1 MNGAPDIPKD
11 GDHLAGAAFELD
23 RINAELAALFG
34 REPIKL
40 AGGADESRRDPL
52 VICGLLGG
60 KDVGKSTLVN
70 TLAQKEI
77 SIDRDEVGAGTSR
90 PIVYVHHDMVPPAR
104 MRLGRVDGGLD
115 LQVSTHSADG
125 IRNIVLVDLP
135 DFDSDFMRHEAIV
148 KAVVPHLDRVIWVA
162 TPRKI
167 ADRAWVAFAQDVVKD
182 DTNVYFV
189 LNKCDELLADEE
201 DWTRPSDAAGIE
213 RQAEMFCNR
222 QRQWALRMLAEAG
235 HEMNP
240 DRVFLLA
247 VKFAESSAFLERVGV
262 IWDDPGWHRYGGDRP
277 VVTAIGRFLENEV
290 KRLRRNVLGPLGAD
304 EAAEVKERNLREQIR
319 RNTQRIRQAY
329 EIDHWLEQLQ
339 RATAG
344 EHRQAMLNDAFGA
357 DYCRGVATALWRTRR
372 SDIELADEVMDVRA
386 GRWPLLR
393 VAYWL
398 SRWVIRRVGRTL
410 AGPGTAA
417 PQTAVP
423 AEELF
428 RFRSRGLA
436 DRLEALGERLRTEHS
451 PIVRQFQLR
460 ERFPDTAELAARV
473 EQELA
478 ELPLKDDES
487 IINRLTIG
495 YRPSW
500 AKRLFVWCVLF
511 WFPFVQPVA
520 EGLLEMAAAGTRIM
534 GWAHGLYRLV
544 WALGATQLLKGFVVV
559 VGIYVACLAAIY
571 ARSVQDVY
579 RARGLLR
586 EGGRGRAEH
595 LDARSG
601 TEMLAEAIDRHLLEE
616 VGGAMFRPFEAAAI
630 RLGQVAERLHRL
642 DTPTPALHATT
653 PGNEERRMQN

>member
-1 MNGAPDIPKD
+1 MNAATDTPNHS
-11 GDHLAGAAFELD
+11 DHLATATVELD

-40 AGGADESRRDPL
+40 AGGAVESRRDPL
-52 VICGLLGG
+52 VVCGLLGG
-60 KDVGKSTLVN
+60 KDVGKSTLIN

-77 SIDRDEVGAGTSR
+77 SVDRDEVGAGTSR
-90 PIVYVHHDMVPPAR
+90 PIVYVHRDMVPVAR
-104 MRLGRVDGGLD
+104 SRLGRVDGGLD
-115 LQVSTHSADG
+115 LQVSTHSADS

-135 DFDSDFMRHEAIV
+135 DFDSDFMRHEGIV
-148 KAVVPHLDRVIWVA
+148 KAVVPHLDRVTWVA

-167 ADRAWVAFAQDVVKD
+167 ADRAWVAFAHDVVKA

-201 DWTRPSDAAGIE
+201 DWASSSDAAAVE
-213 RQAEMFCNR
+213 RQAEAFCHR
-222 QRQWALRMLAEAG
+222 QRQWAQRALAEAG

-240 DRVFLLA
+240 SRVFLLA
-247 VKFAESSAFLERVGV
+247 VKYAESSAFIERVGA
-262 IWDDPGWHRYGGDRP
+262 IWDDPEWHRYGGDRP
-277 VVTAIGRFLENEV
+277 VVTAIGRLLENEV
-290 KRLRRNVLGPLGAD
+290 KRLGQDVLGPLGED

-329 EIDHWLEQLQ
+329 ELDHWLGQLQ

-357 DYCRGVATALWRTRR
+357 DYCRAVATALWRTCR

-410 AGPGTAA
+410 AGSGMVSPAA
-417 PQTAVP
+417 GVP
-423 AEELF
+423 ATELC

-436 DRLEALGERLRTEHS
+436 DRLEALGDRLRIEHS
-451 PIVRQFQLR
+451 PIVRQLQLR
-460 ERFPDTAELAARV
+460 ERFPDTADLAARV

-478 ELPLKDDES
+478 ELPLKDDEG
-487 IINRLTIG
+487 IINRLTTG

-500 AKRLFVWCVLF
+500 AKRLFVWVVLF

-534 GWAHGLYRLV
+534 DWAHGLYRLV
-544 WALGATQLLKGFVVV
+544 WALGATQLLKGFAVV
-559 VGIYVACLAAIY
+559 VGIYIACLAAIY
-571 ARSVQDVY
+571 ARCVQDVY
-579 RARGLLR
+579 RARGQLR
-586 EGGRGRAEH
+586 EGGRGRPEH
-595 LDARSG
+595 IDARSG

-616 VGGAMFRPFEAAAI
+616 VGGAMFQPFEAAAI
-630 RLGQVAERLHRL
+630 RLGQMAERLDQL
-642 DTPTPALHATT
+642 DA
-653 PGNEERRMQN
+653 

>member
-1 MNGAPDIPKD
+1 MNGAADILKD
-11 GDHLAGAAFELD
+11 SDHLAGAAVELD

-34 REPIKL
+34 REPIRL

-52 VICGLLGG
+52 VVCGLLGG
-60 KDVGKSTLVN
+60 KDVGKSTLIN

-90 PIVYVHHDMVPPAR
+90 PIVYVHHDMVPAAR
-104 MRLGRVDGGLD
+104 ARLGRVDGGLD
-115 LQVSTHSADG
+115 LQVSTHAADA
-125 IRNIVLVDLP
+125 ICNIVLVDLP

-167 ADRAWVAFAQDVVKD
+167 ADRAWVAFAQDVVKA

-201 DWTRPSDAAGIE
+201 DWTRPADASGVD
-213 RQAEMFCNR
+213 RQAETFCNR
-222 QRQWALRMLAEAG
+222 QRQWILRTLAEAG

-247 VKFAESSAFLERVGV
+247 ARFAEPSAFIERVGV

-277 VVTAIGRFLENEV
+277 VVTAIGRLLENELS
-290 KRLRRNVLGPLGAD
+290 RLRRNVLGPLGED

-329 EIDHWLEQLQ
+329 EIDHWLAQLQ
-339 RATAG
+339 RATAR
-344 EHRQAMLNDAFGA
+344 EYRQAMLNDAFGP
-357 DYCRGVATALWRTRR
+357 DYCRAVATALWRTRR
-372 SDIELADEVMDVRA
+372 SDIELADEVMDIRA

-398 SRWVIRRVGRTL
+398 CRWVIRRVGRTL
-410 AGPGTAA
+410 AGPGTPA
-417 PQTAVP
+417 PETATVP
-423 AEELF
+423 AAELF
-428 RFRSRGLA
+428 RFRSRSLA
-436 DRLEALGERLRTEHS
+436 DRLEALGDRLRTEHS
-451 PIVRQFQLR
+451 PIVRQLQLR
-460 ERFPDTAELAARV
+460 QRLPDTAELAARV

-487 IINRLTIG
+487 IINRLTTS
-495 YRPSW
+495 YRPNW
-500 AKRLFVWCVLF
+500 AKQLFVWCVLF

-520 EGLLEMAAAGTRIM
+520 EGLLETAAAGTRIM
-534 GWAHGLYRLV
+534 NWAHGLYRLV
-544 WALGATQLLKGFVVV
+544 WALGATQLLKGFAVV
-559 VGIYVACLAAIY
+559 VGIYIACLAAIY
-571 ARSVQDVY
+571 ARCVQDVC
-579 RARGLLR
+579 RARGWLR
-586 EGGRGRAEH
+586 EGGRLRPEEIN
-595 LDARSG
+595 ARSG

-616 VGGAMFRPFEAAAI
+616 VGGAMFQPFEAAAI
-630 RLGQVAERLHRL
+630 RLGQMADQLNRL
-642 DTPTPALHATT
+642 DT
-653 PGNEERRMQN
+653 

>member
-1 MNGAPDIPKD
+1 MNAVTDILKD
-11 GDHLAGAAFELD
+11 SDHLATATVELD

-52 VICGLLGG
+52 VVCGLLGG

-77 SIDRDEVGAGTSR
+77 SVDRDEVGAGTSR
-90 PIVYVHHDMVPPAR
+90 PIVYVHRDMVPAAR
-104 MRLGRVDGGLD
+104 ARLGRVDGGLD
-115 LQVSTHSADG
+115 LQISTHSADG

-167 ADRAWVAFAQDVVKD
+167 ADRAWVAFAQDVVKA

-201 DWTRPSDAAGIE
+201 DWARPSDADGVE
-213 RQAEMFCNR
+213 RQAEEFCTR
-222 QRQWALRMLAEAG
+222 QRQWAQRVLAEAG
-235 HEMNP
+235 HEMTP
-240 DRVFLLA
+240 SRVFLLA
-247 VKFAESSAFLERVGV
+247 VKYAESSAFIQRVGA
-262 IWDDPGWHRYGGDRP
+262 IWDDPDWHRYGGDRP
-277 VVTAIGRFLENEV
+277 VVTAIGRLLENEV
-290 KRLRRNVLGPLGAD
+290 KRLRQDVLGPLGAD

-329 EIDHWLEQLQ
+329 EVDHWLGQLQ

-357 DYCRGVATALWRTRR
+357 DYCRAVATALWRTRR

-410 AGPGTAA
+410 AGAVATISGTASL
-417 PQTAVP
+417 P
-423 AEELF
+423 ATELL
-428 RFRSRGLA
+428 RFRSRSLA
-436 DRLEALGERLRTEHS
+436 DRLEALGERMRTEHS
-451 PIVRQFQLR
+451 PIVRQLQLR
-460 ERFPDTAELAARV
+460 DHFPDTAELAARV

-487 IINRLTIG
+487 VINRLTTG

-500 AKRLFVWCVLF
+500 AKRLFVWFVLF
-511 WFPFVQPVA
+511 WFPFIQPVA
-520 EGLLEMAAAGTRIM
+520 EGLLEMAAAGTRIT

-544 WALGATQLLKGFVVV
+544 WALGATQLLKGFAVV
-559 VGIYVACLAAIY
+559 VGIYIACLAAIY

-579 RARGLLR
+579 RARGQLR

-616 VGGAMFRPFEAAAI
+616 VGGAMFQPFDAAAI
-630 RLGQVAERLHRL
+630 RLGQMAERLDRL
-642 DTPTPALHATT
+642 DT
-653 PGNEERRMQN
+653 